1 MTSFPRSWSFHN
13 YPTPPRSPPNG
24 LSEDGYFESSITV
37 IASSRAI
44 RSGRLSPATLIISNA
59 TGKIIAT
66 YDSIVPAS
74 DFPPHTPYTDYSPH
88 ILLPGLVDAHVH
100 LNEPGR
106 TEWEGFYTGTQAA
119 AFGGVTTVVDM
130 PLNAIPPTTTVANLQ
145 EKIKAAQGQC
155 WVDVGFYGGI
165 IPGNEAELKALVR
178 EGVRGFKGF
187 LIDSGVEEFPA
198 VSSTDIQKVFAEL
211 ADEPTTVMFHAEMIP
226 PIADSVGDDVQVS
239 LPPMQPHGP
248 LNAYSTFLE
257 SRPPSFET
265 YAIEEIL
272 SLAHLAP
279 NLALHIV
286 HLSAMEA
293 IPLLRKARAQGI
305 NITAETCPHYLSLAA
320 EQVALGDTR
329 HKCCPPIR
337 SQSNQDRLWEELR
350 QFAEEGVIKTVVS
363 DHSPCTPDLK
373 ILPSHIPGHISQ
385 PKDTAKSLQL
395 EADRGDFFSAWG
407 GISSVGMGLPILWT
421 EMSRRGL
428 ADTDSAITDVVKWC
442 CTNTAVQVG
451 LEKQKGDLAVGF
463 DADICVFDDTK
474 EWVVQPSTMLFRNKC
489 SPYQGKTMKG
499 QVKET
504 WLRGRQVFVRDGK
517 NGGFVGK
524 ECQGMLLLEPR
535 LKELKKVKSWF
546 QRWVYDF
553 EKA

>member
-1 MTSFPRSWSFHN
+1 MASFPRSWSFHN

-24 LSEDGYFESSITV
+24 LSEDGDFDSPITV

-44 RSGRLSPATLIISNA
+44 RSGRLSAATIVISNS
-59 TGKIIAT
+59 TGKITAT
-66 YDSIVPAS
+66 FDSVVPAS
-74 DFPPHTPYTDYSPH
+74 DFPPDTLYTDYSPH

-165 IPGNEAELKALVR
+165 IPGNEGELKALVR

-187 LIDSGVEEFPA
+187 LIDSGVDEFPA
-198 VSSTDIQKVFAEL
+198 VSSSDIEKVFAEL

-226 PIADSVGDDVQVS
+226 PIADSVGDDVQIS
-239 LPPMQPHGP
+239 LPPLQPRGP

-279 NLALHIV
+279 NLPLHIV

-337 SQSNQDRLWEELR
+337 NQSNQDKLWDELKHY
-350 QFAEEGVIKTVVS
+350 AEEGVIKTIVS

-373 ILPSHIPGHISQ
+373 ILPSHIPGHICQ

-428 ADTDSAITDVVKWC
+428 ADTDEAITDVVKWC
-442 CTNTAVQVG
+442 STNTALQVG

-463 DADICVFDDTK
+463 DADICIFDDTK
-474 EWVVQPSTMLFRNKC
+474 EWIVEPSTMLFRNKC

-504 WLRGRQVFVRDGK
+504 WLRGQRVFVRDGK

-524 ECQGMLLLEPR
+524 GCQGQLLLEPR
-535 LKELKKVKSWF
+535 LKELRRVKSWF

-553 EKA
+553 EA